1 MTSGNF
7 IGVIIQV
14 VPELVLYP
22 ERDSFQFFLNE
33 LKINKKRVKVM
44 LNEFNFKKHMILW
57 LSRKLFTLVGG

>member
-14 VPELVLYP
+14 FPELVLYP

-33 LKINKKRVKVM
+33 LKINKNRVKV
-44 LNEFNFKKHMILW
+44 FNFKKHMILW